1 MLHSTIVRKIIEWR
15 KTDLKYHLA
24 DKHSAFLLGAYAA
37 LEDCFGANGSR
48 IPDLL
53 EKAAEARRVA
63 ETSPQLSEFHLAYA
77 AELEW
82 FVSMLDTLARSP
94 LPRSISF

>member
-15 KTDLKYHLA
+15 KSDLKYHVK
-24 DKHSAFLLGAYAA
+24 DNSDFLLGAYGA
-37 LEDCFGANGSR
+37 LADCSGANGSS
-48 IPDLL
+48 IPELL
-53 EKAAEARRVA
+53 EKAAGARRMA

-82 FVSMLDTLARSP
+82 FVSMLDTLGKTP